1 MRLTTVGRGG
11 SWVQRG
17 GAFVV
22 RGSLC
27 WRCGRGARPSGRLAV
42 AAPLRPL
49 AARSLVCAPRVL
61 ARAPAPDSYDTSIE
75 TREGRRVPRPL
86 RPCTASLR
94 LRTLRLVAARASST
108 RGVDRLGGS
117 ADARVDVGTASLR
130 DGDEAVRDGD
140 EAVLDGDEAV
150 LDGDEAVLDGDEAVQ
165 WLSERPRRRCVA
177 RRLRLASRNARP
189 GPTPGADPTSRCAS
203 WGGVARYGVRALTQ
217 RLHAAPRGANTAWRD
232 TRRGRRV
239 SPLPGWDSTHRR
251 CLRGPGRRGERRPG
265 RLCRWGPARL
275 PPGWPHG
282 NQMRGTRSWRI
293 IGVEGREVTADAAE
307 TLQSF
312 EVTVPRQD
320 QAPAALTA
328 CRDLA
333 AAGDTRPRLPAQALD
348 PLISSLA
355 PPAAG
360 P

>member
-1 MRLTTVGRGG
+1 MVAPRSVWPTTTNDCDTSETRLHLASKPSLRTRLRAHTCMRLTTVGRGG

-49 AARSLVCAPRVL
+49 APPSLVCAPRVL
-61 ARAPAPDSYDTSIE
+61 AHAPAPDSYDTSIE

-150 LDGDEAVLDGDEAVQ
+150 Q

-189 GPTPGADPTSRCAS
+189 GPTPGADPTSRCAT

-217 RLHAAPRGANTAWRD
+217 RLHAAPRGATLAGAAESLRYQAGTAPIGAAYGALGGEGSD
-232 TRRGRRV
+232 GRV
-239 SPLPGWDSTHRR
+239 VCVAG
-251 CLRGPGRRGERRPG
+251 GRRGCRQDG
-265 RLCRWGPARL
+265 RTAVRCAARGAGESSRWKDARL
-275 PPGWPHG
+275 R
-282 NQMRGTRSWRI
+282 Q
-293 IGVEGREVTADAAE
+293 
-307 TLQSF
+307 TLQRRS
-312 EVTVPRQD
+312 R
-320 QAPAALTA
+320 ALKS
-328 CRDLA
+328 RSR
-333 AAGDTRPRLPAQALD
+333 GRTRLQQR
-348 PLISSLA
+348 
-355 PPAAG
+355 
-360 P
+360 

>member
-1 MRLTTVGRGG
+1 MLISFHLGANSMVAPRSVGPTTTNDCGTSETRLHLASKPSLRTRLRAHTCMRLTTVGRGG

-108 RGVDRLGGS
+108 RCVDRLGGS

-130 DGDEAVRDGD
+130 DGDEAVQ
-140 EAVLDGDEAV
+140 L
-150 LDGDEAVLDGDEAVQ
+150 
-165 WLSERPRRRCVA
+165 LSERPRRRCVA

-217 RLHAAPRGANTAWRD
+217 RLHAAPRGATLAGAAESLRYQAGTAPIGAAYGALGGEGSD
-232 TRRGRRV
+232 GRV
-239 SPLPGWDSTHRR
+239 VCVAG
-251 CLRGPGRRGERRPG
+251 GRRGCRQDG
-265 RLCRWGPARL
+265 RTAVRCAARGAGESSRWKDARL
-275 PPGWPHG
+275 R
-282 NQMRGTRSWRI
+282 Q
-293 IGVEGREVTADAAE
+293 
-307 TLQSF
+307 TLQRRS
-312 EVTVPRQD
+312 R
-320 QAPAALTA
+320 ALKS
-328 CRDLA
+328 RSR
-333 AAGDTRPRLPAQALD
+333 GRTRLQQR
-348 PLISSLA
+348 
-355 PPAAG
+355 
-360 P
+360 

>member
-1 MRLTTVGRGG
+1 MRTRLRAHTCMRLTTAGRGG

-130 DGDEAVRDGD
+130 DGDEAVQ
-140 EAVLDGDEAV
+140 L
-150 LDGDEAVLDGDEAVQ
+150 
-165 WLSERPRRRCVA
+165 LSERPRRRCVA

-189 GPTPGADPTSRCAS
+189 GPTPGADPMSRCAS
-203 WGGVARYGVRALTQ
+203 WGGVARYGSEHLRSDCTR
-217 RLHAAPRGANTAWRD
+217 RLVAQ
-232 TRRGRRV
+232 TRRGATLAGAAE
-239 SPLPGWDSTHRR
+239 S
-251 CLRGPGRRGERRPG
+251 LRYQAGTAPIGAAYGALGGGERRPG

-282 NQMRGTRSWRI
+282 SQMRGTRSWRI
-293 IGVEGREVTADAAE
+293 IEVEGREVTADAAE